1 MEQKIIDLLIILRQK
16 ADNAQSLIYQP
27 ASNDERASQWQRF
40 EKLLGYLFTLQ
51 KLFSNESDAYYKI
64 WHANENPQTPVMTL
78 VDQMLLINKINQ
90 KLQND
95 NYRLNENEQ
104 SKAQALVNEL
114 PQILDIYFPS
124 MTAPAAGGSLH
135 RKRKTHKYKKN
146 KKHFRS
152 KNRNNK

>member
-51 KLFSNESDAYYKI
+51 KFFRNESEAYYEI
-64 WHANENPQTPVMTL
+64 WHANGNPQTPVMTL
-78 VDQMLLINKINQ
+78 ADQMLLINKINQ

-95 NYRLNENEQ
+95 NYLLNENEK
-104 SKAQALVNEL
+104 SKARALINEL

-124 MTAPAAGGSLH
+124 MAAPAAGGSLH